1 MLKKC
6 KSIKVEIK
14 LISNYQG
21 VSIEH
26 YDVDVF
32 LQFYLHQTKLNTV
45 VCKTIDS
52 FLQGVLVI
60 LNFWEF
66 GQYFS
71 QQKRKFKMEDN
82 VVKAELF

>member
-32 LQFYLHQTKLNTV
+32 LQFYLDQTKLNTV
-45 VCKTIDS
+45 VCKTIDIGNFK
-52 FLQGVLVI
+52 FLRVWSIFLSIKEEVYNVI
-60 LNFWEF
+60 
-66 GQYFS
+66 
-71 QQKRKFKMEDN
+71 
-82 VVKAELF
+82 KAKLF